1 MVTLSTLNGTQTT
14 PDHIVNQVRS
24 WMFSAIYNGTFM
36 LPEIIET
43 CIGVPIICTALNRFI
58 KKK

>member
-1 MVTLSTLNGTQTT
+1 
-14 PDHIVNQVRS
+14 
-24 WMFSAIYNGTFM
+24 MFSAIYNGTFM

-43 CIGVPIICTALNRFI
+43 CIGVPVICTALNRFF